1 MAALSVAH
9 LLCHAALVY
18 EISCGLSC
26 VQLGQNPIPCRFAG
40 G

>member
-9 LLCHAALVY
+9 LLSHAAHVY
-18 EISCGLSC
+18 EISYGLSC
-26 VQLGQNPIPCRFAG
+26 SQLGQNPIPCRFAG